1 MKREKKE
8 KKLSIKV
15 TATEHA
21 KITKLSKESNQTI
34 SDYVV
39 KKTLSVKNRN
49 QQK

>member
-1 MKREKKE
+1 MKREKRE

-21 KITKLSKESNQTI
+21 KITKLSKESKQTI

-39 KKTLSVKNRN
+39 KKTLSVKNRKE
-49 QQK
+49 QK